1 MYSTI
6 SDLINDLF
14 GFYIPLPIQ
23 TFGFFMALSFYGAY
37 ITVLSEL
44 KRKEKNG
51 LLSVSQRKVTI
62 NKPITQS
69 DYAFSVI
76 VGALLGYKILEMIL
90 DYGSLMQNPQ
100 EFILSTKGNFLGLV
114 IGGGISFYFKKKDA
128 YALKGKQQQE
138 IVETEHPYQLM
149 GNIVVIAAVAGLLGA
164 KIFHNLENLDDFSRD
179 PIGALLSFSGL
190 TFYGGLIIAAFSVLY
205 YTGKNKVPHLH
216 MIDAAA
222 PGLFLAYG
230 IGRIGCQMSG
240 DGDWGINNLA
250 TKPNWMS
257 FLPDWMWSFKY
268 PHNVVSDGIPIPDCI
283 GNHCNM
289 LEFPVYPTP
298 FYESVLSILIF
309 IFLWS
314 IRKKITTPG
323 LLFCIYLML
332 NGIERFGIEK
342 IRINTTYNIA
352 GHHITQA
359 ELISTLLF
367 VAGLVGAV
375 ILSTKKNKSPLNN

>member
-1 MYSTI
+1 M
-6 SDLINDLF
+6 
-14 GFYIPLPIQ
+14 
-23 TFGFFMALSFYGAY
+23 
-37 ITVLSEL
+37 
-44 KRKEKNG
+44 
-51 LLSVSQRKVTI
+51 
-62 NKPITQS
+62 
-69 DYAFSVI
+69 
-76 VGALLGYKILEMIL
+76 
-90 DYGSLMQNPQ
+90 
-100 EFILSTKGNFLGLV
+100 
-114 IGGGISFYFKKKDA
+114 
-128 YALKGKQQQE
+128 
-138 IVETEHPYQLM
+138 
-149 GNIVVIAAVAGLLGA
+149 
-164 KIFHNLENLDDFSRD
+164 
-179 PIGALLSFSGL
+179 
-190 TFYGGLIIAAFSVLY
+190 
-205 YTGKNKVPHLH
+205 PHLH

-250 TKPNWMS
+250 PKPNWMS

-298 FYESVLSILIF
+298 FYESVLSILVF